1 MEKRARPP
9 CDRPSTKIALVI
21 EDDPSLCKVLAFYL
35 KHAGYY
41 AFVCTD
47 PEDVLTLLRSVVIE
61 IIILDLILPGL
72 EGVALVQEI
81 KRCKRHT
88 APILVISAHEQ
99 GSRRAQEINAEG
111 FLMKPFSFAKLI
123 QLVET
128 LVKAHAVQRDGEQL
142 L

>member
-9 CDRPSTKIALVI
+9 CDRPSTKWALVI
-21 EDDPSLCKVLAFYL
+21 EDDPSLCKLLAFCL

-41 AFVCTD
+41 SFVCTD

-61 IIILDLILPGL
+61 IIILDLSLPGL
-72 EGVALVQEI
+72 DGVALVWEI
-81 KRCKRHT
+81 ERCKRRS

-99 GSRRAQEINAEG
+99 DSRRAQEIDAEG
-111 FLMKPFSFAKLI
+111 FMRKPFSFVKLI

-128 LVKAHAVQRDGEQL
+128 LVEAHAAQRSGEQL